1 MKRWL
6 GWTMV
11 VGLGGALATGCVSR
25 QDDGAKQMGPP
36 YTPLQEKY
44 KSPSASEGESR
55 QVGTGGAGSEGATTP
70 DHWQDHP
77 AGGENANTAS
87 GPFILSQPQPVP
99 RERRDAPLGVGSGP
113 DTARKMASDQLKAGQ
128 KGESH

>member
-11 VGLGGALATGCVSR
+11 LGLGGALATGCVSR
-25 QDDGAKQMGPP
+25 QEDGSKQMGPP

-44 KSPSASEGESR
+44 KSPSGTEAESR
-55 QVGTGGAGSEGATTP
+55 QVGTGGAGGEGLTP

-77 AGGENANTAS
+77 AGGENANTAQ

-99 RERRDAPLGVGSGP
+99 RERRAAPLGVGAGT
-113 DTARKMASDQLKAGQ
+113 DTARKMASDQLEAGQ
-128 KGESH
+128 KAESH